1 MSTVYIRINVLER
14 IMNFIPTTATA
25 AEKLKR
31 LAKTRRKSF
40 PTSLAVALD
49 AIAMEH
55 GYAHW
60 KHVTEC
66 MAKTAAAAPSSIPLP
81 SDLVQMLDSVAARQP
96 ASIASSEAF
105 ARGLSFAL
113 DVKDAEQMSLV
124 PECIECDDAWH
135 IAARD
140 IWRVLVHSKDIEM
153 GTSLFEIQTQEELA
167 MTAQDDLFNYRYFRY
182 VGAEPPASLDDAFGK
197 VFSSMFFPPVYVWL
211 RGRFIDMSEVP
222 EVRVDG
228 RVVFSTSGGDEIP
241 TQLANALPETYG
253 GRHQLTDEELALKE
267 KMTPEERKFWKIQLE
282 KQTPEGKAKYQSVE
296 NSTTVT
302 WNDAQKI

>member
-14 IMNFIPTTATA
+14 IMTFIPTTATA

-31 LAKTRRKSF
+31 LAKTRRKSS

-66 MAKTAAAAPSSIPLP
+66 IAQTAAAAPSSIPLP

-96 ASIASSEAF
+96 ASTASREAF

-113 DVKDAEQMSLV
+113 DVKEAEQMS
-124 PECIECDDAWH
+124 PIPACIECDDAWH

-140 IWRVLVHSKDIEM
+140 IWRVLVHGKDIET
-153 GTSLFEIQTQEELA
+153 GTSLFEIQTREELA

-182 VGAEPPASLDDAFGK
+182 VGAEPPSSLDDAFRD
-197 VFSSMFFPPVYVWL
+197 VFSSMFFPPAYVWL

-228 RVVFSTSGGDEIP
+228 RVIFSTSGGDIP
-241 TQLANALPETYG
+241 TPPANALPETYG
-253 GRHQLTDEELALKE
+253 GRQQLTDEEIALEE
-267 KMTPEERKFWKIQLE
+267 KMTPEERKLWRFQLE

-296 NSTTVT
+296 NSTTVA
-302 WNDAQKI
+302 WSNAQKI